1 MKKICS
7 IIAGLIALQA
17 GAQNVGIGTTT
28 PKARLHVA
36 DSSVFFSSPSPLNS
50 GGLTPTE
57 NGGTGLLW
65 IAGKAALRAG
75 RSTSNSWAYDSIG
88 VYSSSFGL
96 NNKVTKI
103 AGFASGDNNTVNGN
117 YGIALGSF
125 LLLHEAKD
133 HWYLVIFPKG

>member
-1 MKKICS
+1 
-7 IIAGLIALQA
+7 
-17 GAQNVGIGTTT
+17 
-28 PKARLHVA
+28 
-36 DSSVFFSSPSPLNS
+36 
-50 GGLTPTE
+50 LTPTE

-103 AGFASGDNNTVNGN
+103 GGFASGDNNTVNGN